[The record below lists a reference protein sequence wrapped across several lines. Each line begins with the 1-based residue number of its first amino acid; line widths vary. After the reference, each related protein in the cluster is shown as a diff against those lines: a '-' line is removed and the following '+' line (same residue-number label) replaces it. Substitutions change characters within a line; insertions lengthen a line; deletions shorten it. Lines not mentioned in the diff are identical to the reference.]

1 MHFLHGIPTALVKF
15 PYPCMEIR
23 YLYSCLMRRCIVY
36 KGLEIFMVSS
46 RSNINISNLHG
57 FRNRWVFFSR
67 SLKNRARASMC
78 VRQEQ
83 VHVLTMLMSFNQYI
97 FLCIYVGTTNEIYH
111 ISVICITYSIYHIYV
126 HLTSANEGRRGVVGR
141 QHNKTRWTDWVW
153 GKRSWSSSWANGLN
167 WAVMGSGLRWS

>member
-1 MHFLHGIPTALVKF
+1 
-15 PYPCMEIR
+15 
-23 YLYSCLMRRCIVY
+23 
-36 KGLEIFMVSS
+36 MVSS

-111 ISVICITYSIYHIYV
+111 ISLIYRVSQKNALSECCWSSAKRPRVRLPFARFLDKVTLPEAALLSLSSNSILKVRFFWDTPYITYIKYHMC
-126 HLTSANEGRRGVVGR
+126 T
-141 QHNKTRWTDWVW
+141 
-153 GKRSWSSSWANGLN
+153 
-167 WAVMGSGLRWS
+167 

>member
-1 MHFLHGIPTALVKF
+1 
-15 PYPCMEIR
+15 
-23 YLYSCLMRRCIVY
+23 
-36 KGLEIFMVSS
+36 MVSS

-111 ISVICITYSIYHIYV
+111 ISLMYHIYV
-126 HLTSANEGRRGVVGR
+126 HLASANEGRRGVVGC
-141 QHNKTRWTDWVW
+141 QHNKTRWTNWVW
-153 GKRSWSSSWANGLN
+153 GKRSRLSSWTNNYGRGWLSTHITKIASIYWIGQY
-167 WAVMGSGLRWS
+167 WTVVSDGLRSS